1 MNNRD
6 WLNNMA
12 MIDLLDMINSRNG
25 CIILRLG
32 GAADKK
38 RLCSKYISC
47 YGCIAHWLNEGW
59 NYGNGRIRKE
69 S

>member
-12 MIDLLDMINSRNG
+12 MIDLLDMINRRNG
-25 CIILRLG
+25 CIVLRLG

-38 RLCSKYISC
+38 RLCPKYISC
-47 YGCIAHWLNEGW
+47 YGCIAKWLNEGHE
-59 NYGNGRIRKE
+59 NDNGRL
-69 S
+69 

>member
-1 MNNRD
+1 
-6 WLNNMA
+6 

-38 RLCSKYISC
+38 DSVQNISAATDALHT
-47 YGCIAHWLNEGW
+47 G
-59 NYGNGRIRKE
+59 
-69 S
+69 